1 MLSLTERNDSWH
13 NLLSGLGTARD
24 KSLYTHLSPSVRLP
38 PDYLEQLY
46 VNDDIAARICDLVP
60 HEMLRQGVDITVDDE
75 PFTWPGLSDV
85 LRDAL
90 VKCRIFGASFIYV
103 GVDDGQVQEQPLMVP
118 RVTGVRFLNVLT
130 PKEVSHQSFYA
141 DPNDANYGHC
151 ELYRLNGSVDQQ
163 NASIHES
170 RLIPFFTMPPLNH
183 RQFPPSI
190 LQRIYPV
197 LQQFH
202 TAWQATAHLM
212 TDAAQGVFK
221 LKGLHSAVASNRS
234 EELIKRMALVDM
246 SRSVSRSILL
256 DAEDEDFRR
265 DSYGFAG
272 IPEILEKMMLRLAAA
287 ARLPVSLLMGQAPAG
302 MNATGESDTRFFYD
316 QVRAEQEAL
325 KSKIERLVKIMNGDD
340 DIEVNIEFPALW
352 QMTDREK
359 AELRRME
366 AETDRIYLQEGVL
379 LPEEVAIKRFSDGD
393 FVIDTNSRAEL
404 AQSERS
410 NDVE

>member
-1 MLSLTERNDSWH
+1 MLPLKERNDSWQ
-13 NLLSGLGTARD
+13 NLLSGLGTGRD
-24 KSLYTHLSPSVRLP
+24 KSTYTHLSPGTTLSAE
-38 PDYLEQLY
+38 YCEQLY
-46 VNDDIAARICDLVP
+46 LNDDIAARICDLVP
-60 HEMLRQGVDITVDDE
+60 YEMLRQGFSIKINDE
-75 PFTWPGLSDV
+75 DFLQPYLLDV
-85 LRDAL
+85 VRDAL
-90 VKCRIFGASFIYV
+90 VRSRIFGAAFIYV
-103 GVDDGQVQEQPLMVP
+103 GADDGQAQEQPMVVG
-118 RVTGVRFLNVLT
+118 RIKNVRFLNVLT
-130 PKEVSHQSFYA
+130 MKDLSHHSFYA
-141 DPNDANYGHC
+141 DPSSAYFGRP
-151 ELYRLNGSVDQQ
+151 ELYRLNSSSLKQ
-163 NASIHES
+163 AAFIHES
-170 RLIPFFTMPPLNH
+170 RLLPFHGTISLNP
-183 RQFPPSI
+183 RQWPSSI

-202 TAWQATAHLM
+202 MAWQATAHLM

-234 EELIKRMALVDM
+234 DDLLKRMEIVDM
-246 SRSVSRSILL
+246 SRSISRSILL

-272 IPEILEKMMLRLAAA
+272 VPEILEKMMLRLAAA

-325 KSKIERLVKIMNGDD
+325 KPKIAQLAKIIAANAEAKVYVD
-340 DIEVNIEFPALW
+340 FPALW

-379 LPEEVAIKRFSDGD
+379 LPEEVAIKRFSTGD
-393 FVIDTNSRAEL
+393 FVIDTTSRSEL
-404 AQSERS
+404 AQSER
-410 NDVE
+410 NDE

>member
-1 MLSLTERNDSWH
+1 MFSLKERNDSWH
-13 NLLSGLGTARD
+13 NLLSGLGSGRD
-24 KSLYTHLSPSVRLP
+24 KSTYSHLQPNDSFSPE
-38 PDYLEQLY
+38 YLEQLY

-60 HEMLRQGVDITVDDE
+60 YEMLRQGFSIKVDDQD
-75 PFTWPGLSDV
+75 FLRADLGV
-85 LRDAL
+85 ALRDAL
-90 VKCRIFGASFIYV
+90 VKARIFGAAFIYV
-103 GVDDGQVQEQPLMVP
+103 GADDGQPQDAPLSMA
-118 RVTGVRFLNVLT
+118 RVKRVRFLNVLT
-130 PKEVSHQSFYA
+130 TKDLSHQSFYA
-141 DPNDANYGHC
+141 DPNSDKYGQC
-151 ELYRLNGSVDQQ
+151 ELYRLN
-163 NASIHES
+163 ASSHNQTAVIHES
-170 RLIPFFTMPPLNH
+170 RLISFYGTSPLNL
-183 RQFPPSI
+183 RQWPPSI

-221 LKGLHSAVASNRS
+221 LKGLHSAMSSNRS
-234 EELIKRMALVDM
+234 EELLKRMELVDM
-246 SRSVSRSILL
+246 SRSISRSIIL

-265 DSYGFAG
+265 DSYGFSG

-316 QVRAEQEAL
+316 QVRAEQEAVKPKL
-325 KSKIERLVKIMNGDD
+325 ERLSKIINANENAKVS
-340 DIEVNIEFPALW
+340 VEFPALW

-379 LPEEVAIKRFSDGD
+379 LPEEVAIKRFSRGE
-393 FVIDTNSRAEL
+393 FAIDLTSRAEL
-404 AQSERS
+404 AHSER
-410 NDVE
+410 NKEDE

>member
-1 MLSLTERNDSWH
+1 MLPLKDRNDSWH
-13 NLLSGLGTARD
+13 NLLSGLGTTRD
-24 KSLYTHLSPSVRLP
+24 KSTYTHIKPNDRFP
-38 PDYLEQLY
+38 PDYAEQLY
-46 VNDDIAARICDLVP
+46 VSDDIAARICDLVP
-60 HEMLRQGVDITVDDE
+60 HEMLRQGFSITVNDE
-75 PFTWPGLSDV
+75 DFTWCGLAET

-90 VKCRIFGASFIYV
+90 VKARIFGAAFIYI
-103 GVDDGQVQEQPLMVP
+103 GAEDGQAQEQPLIVQ
-118 RVTGVRFLNVLT
+118 RVKGVRFLNVLT
-130 PKEVSHQSFYA
+130 TKELCHQSFYT
-141 DPNDANYGHC
+141 DPNSANFGKP
-151 ELYRLNGSVDQQ
+151 ELYRLNRSAHNHASV
-163 NASIHES
+163 IHES
-170 RLIPFFTMPPLNH
+170 RLLPFFGSPSLNH
-183 RQFPPSI
+183 HQFPPSV

-202 TAWQATAHLM
+202 TTWQATAHLM

-234 EELIKRMALVDM
+234 EELLKRMELVDM
-246 SRSVSRSILL
+246 SRSISRSIIL

-265 DSYGFAG
+265 DSYSFGG

-302 MNATGESDTRFFYD
+302 MNATGESDIRFFYD

-325 KSKIERLVKIMNGDD
+325 KPKMERLVKIIHGD
-340 DIEVNIEFPALW
+340 ESAKVTIEFPALW

-379 LPEEVAIKRFSDGD
+379 LPEEVAIKRFSNGD
-393 FVIDTNSRAEL
+393 FTIDVASRADL
-404 AQSERS
+404 AQIERERS
-410 NDVE
+410 E

>member
-1 MLSLTERNDSWH
+1 MFSLSDRTDSWQ
-13 NLLSGLGTARD
+13 NLLSGLGSARD
-24 KSLYTHLSPSVRLP
+24 KSTYTHLTSGHTLSA
-38 PDYLEQLY
+38 DYLEQIYLH
-46 VNDDIAARICDLVP
+46 DDIAARICELVP
-60 HEMLRQGVDITVDDE
+60 YEMLRQGFSITIDDKDFIWKGMIE
-75 PFTWPGLSDV
+75 II
-85 LRDAL
+85 RDAL
-90 VKCRIFGASFIYV
+90 VKSRIFGAAFIYV
-103 GVDDGQVQEQPLMVP
+103 GVDDGLTQDQRLAPQKIKN
-118 RVTGVRFLNVLT
+118 VRFLNVLNT
-130 PKEVSHQSFYA
+130 KDLTHHSFY
-141 DPNDANYGHC
+141 DNPNDAHYGKP
-151 ELYRLNGSVDQQ
+151 ELYRLN
-163 NASIHES
+163 ASYHHRATTIHES
-170 RLIPFFTMPPLNH
+170 RLIPFFGTSTLDA
-183 RQFPPSI
+183 RKFPPSI

-212 TDAAQGVFK
+212 TDAAQGIFK

-234 EELIKRMALVDM
+234 EDLLKRMELVDM
-246 SRSVSRSILL
+246 SRSISRSILL

-265 DSYGFAG
+265 DSYGFSG

-325 KSKIERLVKIMNGDD
+325 KPKIEHLAKIMTAKENARVIIDY
-340 DIEVNIEFPALW
+340 PALW

-379 LPEEVAIKRFSDGD
+379 LPEEVAVKRFSSGD
-393 FVIDTNSRAEL
+393 FAIDLSSRQEL
-404 AQSERS
+404 AEDERA
-410 NDVE
+410 DEP